1 MEQAVDAIAALH
13 YDAEN
18 TEFTGDEMKC
28 LGSLESA
35 LQSGLKPQR
44 KVSQD
49 TVLVLHPC
57 PSHWVGHGA
66 HGCHQW
72 VISPFCPTMWSPGFK
87 VLCVVNASPLQ
98 KRASQVSLLN
108 LKARSLSLS
117 GSVLEQSFSVCSE
130 SPVLDFEVPHLT
142 LYCRNIFI
150 EWRCGPFK
158 SQFALL
164 LGFERF

>member
-1 MEQAVDAIAALH
+1 MEQAVDAIVALH

-49 TVLVLHPC
+49 TVLVLHLC

-66 HGCHQW
+66 HGATSGLLLPSVPQCGAQDLKYYVW
-72 VISPFCPTMWSPGFK
+72 LM
-87 VLCVVNASPLQ
+87 LAPLTEE
-98 KRASQVSLLN
+98 SQP
-108 LKARSLSLS
+108 
-117 GSVLEQSFSVCSE
+117 SFSVELEGQVSFLVWKCS
-130 SPVLDFEVPHLT
+130 
-142 LYCRNIFI
+142 
-150 EWRCGPFK
+150 
-158 SQFALL
+158 
-164 LGFERF
+164 